1 MQVSVC
7 RPSRLKLISRE
18 ENELAFSTQAKL
30 LGISR
35 ASLYY
40 KPVGPS
46 EWEVELKH
54 RIDAIYTQWPFYG
67 SRRITVQLA
76 RDGFSVNR
84 RTVQVY
90 MREMGLEA
98 IYPGPNLSKRN
109 LAHKIFPYLLRGV
122 EASYPNHIWGLDITY
137 IRLKKS
143 WLYLVAVLDWYS
155 RYVISWE
162 LSPSLEQPFVTAA
175 VTRALKIAQPVI
187 FNSDQGSHF
196 TSPQYTDLV
205 LAAGSKVSMDGR
217 GRALDNIFTERLWRT
232 IKYENVFL
240 ADYASEEEA
249 RWGLNQYLDFYN
261 NTRPHQSLSYQM
273 PAQIY
278 FGLTAGGAPV
288 QNQ

>member
-1 MQVSVC
+1 M
-7 RPSRLKLISRE
+7 KLIERDHEKS
-18 ENELAFSTQAKL
+18 NLSLSSQADL
-30 LGISR
+30 LGLSR

-40 KPVGPS
+40 QPVGPS
-46 EWEVELKH
+46 ERETLIKH
-54 RIDAIYTQWPFYG
+54 RIDEIYTEWPFYG
-67 SRRITVQLA
+67 SRRIAVQLE
-76 RDGFSVNR
+76 RDGWAVNR
-84 RTVQVY
+84 RTVQHY

-122 EASYPNHIWGLDITY
+122 EASYPNHVWGLDITY
-137 IRLKKS
+137 IRLKKG

-162 LSPSLEQPFVTAA
+162 LSTSLEQPFVTAA
-175 VTRALKIAQPVI
+175 VTRALKGAHPLI

-196 TSPQYTDLV
+196 TSPQYTELV

-240 ADYASEEEA
+240 ADYQDEEEA
-249 RWGLNQYLDFYN
+249 RQGLSQYLDFYDN
-261 NTRPHQSLSYQM
+261 KRPHQSLSYRT
-273 PAQIY
+273 PAQLY
-278 FGLTAGGAPV
+278 FEPKTNNRAV
-288 QNQ
+288 